1 MIYRKVGEYSYHTIF
16 SHFVILMQFR
26 LKKTEEIRLF
36 FFIQG
41 FEDQSFQFFSKLG
54 IVSNTLFCG
63 IASLT

>member
-1 MIYRKVGEYSYHTIF
+1 MIYRKKGEYSYHTIF
-16 SHFVILMQFR
+16 SYFILMQFR

-36 FFIQG
+36 FFSSMLQN
-41 FEDQSFQFFSKLG
+41 QALQFFCKLR